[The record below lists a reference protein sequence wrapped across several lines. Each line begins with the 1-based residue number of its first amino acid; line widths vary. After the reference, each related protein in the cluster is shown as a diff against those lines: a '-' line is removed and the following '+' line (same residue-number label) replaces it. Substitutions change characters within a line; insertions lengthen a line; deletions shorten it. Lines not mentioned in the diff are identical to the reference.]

1 MERRKEEKKKRWKD
15 GKDGKMGA
23 SFLKYKKILLLENR
37 QKNKNYKYKES
48 VALGKKKKDIID
60 RRRRILFFL
69 HILLIINC
77 YYVIFSIQNSML
89 FLC

>member
-1 MERRKEEKKKRWKD
+1 MERWKD

-37 QKNKNYKYKES
+37 QKNIYYKYKES

-69 HILLIINC
+69 HILLIVITSFFLFKIQC
-77 YYVIFSIQNSML
+77 YFYVNIK
-89 FLC
+89 